1 MKELYIAPELE
12 IVTFVAMEEL
22 AAGYLSGY
30 VKTIGGAGGSTVYAN
45 DASGTETTAWTGDID
60 FSIPGMEQ
68 P

>member
-30 VKTIGGAGGSTVYAN
+30 VKTIGGSGSTVYAD
-45 DASGTETTAWTGDID
+45 DASGTETTAWNGDID
-60 FSIPGMEQ
+60 VSIPGAEQ